1 MALEIEGKWLVKSF
15 EEEMATSQTPIW
27 QGYVAKDA
35 NATLLR
41 VRKAGDV
48 YYLTVKGKATMG
60 SKIEIEREI
69 DKEFFEELWQLTVG
83 RRVQKVRYEV
93 PLVGEA
99 NDLVAE
105 VDVFEGELA
114 GLIMVEVEVSSAEL
128 LSKLRNDPPEWFGL
142 DVTEDI
148 RYSNSEL
155 ASTGLPEVA

>member
-15 EEEMATSQTPIW
+15 EEEMRL
-27 QGYVAKDA
+27 D
-35 NATLLR
+35 TLAAMSKVDEHLR

-60 SKIEIEREI
+60 SKVEIEREI

-105 VDVFEGELA
+105 VDVFEG
-114 GLIMVEVEVSSAEL
+114 G
-128 LSKLRNDPPEWFGL
+128 
-142 DVTEDI
+142 
-148 RYSNSEL
+148 
-155 ASTGLPEVA
+155 

>member
-60 SKIEIEREI
+60 SKVEIEREI

-105 VDVFEGELA
+105 VDVF
-114 GLIMVEVEVSSAEL
+114 
-128 LSKLRNDPPEWFGL
+128 
-142 DVTEDI
+142 
-148 RYSNSEL
+148 
-155 ASTGLPEVA
+155 